1 MASKLVKAVFCGSI
15 MIHKYTLDRSING
28 SDGQIKTLISGGLL
42 KSLEILL

>member
-15 MIHKYTLDRSING
+15 MIHKYTLDGDRSING

-42 KSLEILL
+42 K

>member
-42 KSLEILL
+42 K

>member
-28 SDGQIKTLISGGLL
+28 SVLL
-42 KSLEILL
+42 GRSSKVKSLNFVIW